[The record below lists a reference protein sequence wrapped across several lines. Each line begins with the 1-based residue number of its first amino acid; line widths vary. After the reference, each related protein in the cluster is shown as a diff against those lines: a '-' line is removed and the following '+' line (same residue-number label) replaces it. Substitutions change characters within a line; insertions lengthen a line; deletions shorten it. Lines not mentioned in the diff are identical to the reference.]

1 MHTMDQEI
9 LNCPHC
15 LEPMAQW
22 ANPDPDSWGGE
33 YQYVCFN
40 DDCPFFVRGWIWMK
54 SQFNVNASY
63 RYRIEPA
70 TGENG
75 PLPVWSREALR
86 SSIIQDREREVT
98 HA

>member
-1 MHTMDQEI
+1 MAEQIDYR
-9 LNCPHC
+9 CPHC
-15 LEPMAQW
+15 GRPLVRW
-22 ANPDPDSWGGE
+22 ANPQLASWDGE

-40 DDCPFFVRGWIWMK
+40 DDCPYFVRGWQWMQ

-70 TGENG
+70 TGDNG
-75 PLPVWSREALR
+75 PLPVWSRQALR
-86 SSIIQDREREVT
+86 SSIIQDADKETT